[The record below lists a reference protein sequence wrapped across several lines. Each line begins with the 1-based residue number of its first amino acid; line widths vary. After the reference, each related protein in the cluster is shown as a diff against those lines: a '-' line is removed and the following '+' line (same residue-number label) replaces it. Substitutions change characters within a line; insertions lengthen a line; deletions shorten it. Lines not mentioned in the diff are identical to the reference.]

1 MTKVHTT
8 GETLKVEDLN
18 KCAELILD
26 LMTH

>member
-8 GETLKVEDLN
+8 DETLKVDDLN
-18 KCAELILD
+18 KTAELILD